1 MKAILKNNLA
11 IIEMVLLLLIIG
23 MVIFILNEVELIN
36 AGDNASD
43 VISIKTK
50 RYLAISGSQLLGD
63 FNINQICG

>member
-50 RYLAISGSQLLGD
+50 RYLAISGSQLLGN